1 MIVLDVHCECT
12 VNICLPKAVWET
24 CSGRVRC
31 ELIRGFAL
39 VVELVVW
46 NCGSFKLFWFHGV
59 VLEYDFCM
67 NVPIFG
73 IVQYRYCVLQPGSW
87 GICSCQDC
95 PWHCLASGKQVT
107 GFIYYS
113 LPLPMKQSSTVACM
127 PGDYYTFF
135 KRVWCTIII
144 QF

>member
-1 MIVLDVHCECT
+1 
-12 VNICLPKAVWET
+12 
-24 CSGRVRC
+24 
-31 ELIRGFAL
+31 
-39 VVELVVW
+39 VELVVW
-46 NCGSFKLFWFHGV
+46 NCGSFKLVWFDDV

-67 NVPIFG
+67 NAAIFG

-127 PGDYYTFF
+127 PVIITHFL

-144 QF
+144 QFQQVSWFLVFVDGLVGWVGVPKMISLRLFSFFQLNIKRS